1 MQYKGCCRIDVDAEL
16 INKAKAS
23 IKKEEIELEKRV
35 KIFSL
40 LGNSV
45 RLKIVALLLEFNRL
59 CVCDL
64 ADVLEM
70 KQSPISQHL
79 RKLKDASLLSNE
91 REGMTI
97 FYFISNDMVEELRAI
112 IKG

>member
-1 MQYKGCCRIDVDAEL
+1 MEDNSCCRTEVDAGL
-16 INKAKAS
+16 IESAKKCLSANEA
-23 IKKEEIELEKRV
+23 KLQKRAR
-35 KIFSL
+35 IFAL
-40 LGNSV
+40 LGSEV
-45 RLKIVALLLEFNRL
+45 RLKIVRLFLEYDRM

-64 ADVLEM
+64 ADVLNM

-79 RKLKDASLLSNE
+79 RKLKDASLLSNQ

-97 FYFISNDMVEELRAI
+97 YYFISSDIREELERI